1 MNKNIRSYVKADLN
15 DLEALIKIA
24 LQPDKSIVSNES
36 FDLYITGGKKLRP
49 ILSIL
54 VGKLG
59 ATEHRS
65 SILHTAASL
74 ELIHMASLVHDDI
87 IDDSNLRRNRKTTY
101 YKHGYFQAINTGNY
115 LISSAI
121 RLVSDIHD
129 PKFHQSY
136 SSMIKKIVA
145 GELFQFDT
153 QFDDSQTIDDYYE
166 KIYKK
171 TALLIML
178 SIELSAYAGHISD
191 EKRKKLTDFGYN
203 IGMSFQI
210 IDDCLDYTATKK
222 TLGKPSF
229 SDLENGH
236 YTLPVLLLRD
246 KDSHFKEMLHVY
258 SKDQSSKEELIEY
271 LLNSD
276 AIESSKRVSDE
287 FLDKALI
294 NIEDIE
300 EPIKRYL
307 TEMVE
312 KLRTRLN

>member
-1 MNKNIRSYVKADLN
+1 MNKSIRAFVKTDLKEV
-15 DLEALIKIA
+15 EALIKLA
-24 LQPDKSIVSNES
+24 LQPNKSIVSNES

-59 ATEHRS
+59 QPEYRS

-129 PKFHQSY
+129 PKFHKTY
-136 SSMIKKIVA
+136 STMIKKIVT

-153 QFDDSQTIDDYYE
+153 QFDDTQTIEDYYE

-178 SIELSAYAGHISD
+178 SIELSAYAAHISD
-191 EKRKKLTDFGYN
+191 VTRKNLTEFGYN

-210 IDDCLDYTATKK
+210 IDDCLDYTASKK

-229 SDLENGH
+229 SDLSNGH

-246 KDSHFKEMLHVY
+246 TDSEFKEMLKTY
-258 SKDQSSKEELIEY
+258 SREQSGKDELIKY
-271 LLNSD
+271 LLDSK
-276 AIESSKRVSDE
+276 AIEASKRVSNE
-287 FLDKALI
+287 FLDNALV
-294 NIEDIE
+294 NIIE
-300 EPIKRYL
+300 IDEPIKQYL
-307 TEMVE
+307 IEMVE